1 MKKHLLSFALF
12 LGLVAAAAEPSLAAR
27 ALSGQEQRQDDHDK
41 DHRKGQRAAHDPQKR
56 LDAMAKELDLSSKQK
71 DKVARIFQEQQQQMQ
86 ALRGQS
92 GPDRSQDR
100 SQHKA
105 QAQSIRQSTDK
116 KLKDVLS
123 KKQYAQF
130 EAKRQ
135 ERLRQM
141 GNRQGGKQRGG
152 FERRDAG
159 SRG

>member
-1 MKKHLLSFALF
+1 
-12 LGLVAAAAEPSLAAR
+12 
-27 ALSGQEQRQDDHDK
+27 
-41 DHRKGQRAAHDPQKR
+41 
-56 LDAMAKELDLSSKQK
+56 
-71 DKVARIFQEQQQQMQ
+71 MQ

-92 GPDRSQDR
+92 GPARSQDR

-135 ERLRQM
+135 ERMRQM

-152 FERRDAG
+152 FERRDSG
-159 SRG
+159 SRS

>member
-12 LGLVAAAAEPSLAAR
+12 LGLVAAAAEPSFAAR
-27 ALSGQEQRQDDHDK
+27 AISGQEQRQDDHDK
-41 DHRKGQRAAHDPQKR
+41 DHRKGQKGQRGAHDPQKR

-92 GPDRSQDR
+92 GPDRSQ
-100 SQHKA
+100 HKA

-135 ERLRQM
+135 ERMRQM
-141 GNRQGGKQRGG
+141 DNRQGGKQRGG
-152 FERRDAG
+152 FERRDSG
-159 SRG
+159 SRS